1 MNNYIGL
8 LSIFDGTTL
17 KSIQNKER
25 LIINKNTLVL
35 AVFGLNQLAD
45 NYCFVAY
52 KKNFFLL

>member
-25 LIINKNTLVL
+25 LIINKNTFVL

-45 NYCFVAY
+45 NYCFVTY
-52 KKNFFLL
+52 KKNFLL